1 MKMELSEITPK
12 MRVKVTIEG
21 TVLAAVNDDIRI
33 VSYDGIVRDIEYS
46 GSTIFTVAE
55 PEGWGPELGDVWEAD
70 SKDYYV
76 VSSLSNS
83 MTITPFDN
91 GMGYCSYYRS
101 DNPKEYPN
109 SFDAFLKLNPKL
121 VRRRSK

>member
-1 MKMELSEITPK
+1 MELSEIKPR

-21 TVLAAVNDDIRI
+21 TVLAVTDDDIRI
-33 VSYDGIVRDIEYS
+33 VSYDGYVREIEYS
-46 GSTIFTVAE
+46 GSTVFTVSE

-76 VSSLSNS
+76 VSSLSKS
-83 MTITPFDN
+83 LSISPFDN
-91 GMGYCSYYRS
+91 GTGYCSYYRS
-101 DNPKEYPN
+101 NNPKEYPN